1 MAANA
6 IIKHCMHAAHQRWSQ
21 FHDWGVAAHK
31 RIHTYCCTYVCV
43 FVVACRLWQAIRCI
57 ATWLLR
63 ASYLQPHLV
72 NMCSCCLKICQVSCM
87 YVCTYV
93 YIVLCR
99 CVLHA
104 TSIERRIQQAQFQVE
119 NIATATA
126 ANKLPG
132 CNPSWVAATKCRHR

>member
-1 MAANA
+1 MCVCSGMPSVAGDPLHCNMAFARLIPSA
-6 IIKHCMHAAHQRWSQ
+6 SFGQ
-21 FHDWGVAAHK
+21 
-31 RIHTYCCTYVCV
+31 YV
-43 FVVACRLWQAIRCI
+43 Q
-57 ATWLLR
+57 LL
-63 ASYLQPHLV
+63 LE
-72 NMCSCCLKICQVSCM
+72 NMPGLM
-87 YVCTYV
+87 YVCTYL